1 MLINGKTGESVAAT
15 DRGLLYGD
23 GLFETLAVCDGA
35 PCLWHRHLGRLE
47 QGCRRLRMEVPN
59 STDLAN
65 EAAQL
70 VEGRDRGILKIIV
83 TRGSG
88 GRGYRP
94 DPGAASRRILQ
105 FFPAPDYPA
114 DWSQFGVELR
124 FCTTPLAANP
134 ALAGMKHLNRLEQ
147 VLARA
152 EWDAPGIAE
161 GLMTDLEGRVI
172 EGTMSNLF
180 LVSGGELTTPPVD
193 RCGVAGVMRALVL
206 DLASRL
212 GIPVRLG
219 EIRRPDLQHADALFM
234 TNSLIGIWPVRQL
247 ERWRY
252 DIAAIPDQLRKA
264 VKRYGFAPADAEP
277 VSW

>member
-1 MLINGKTGESVAAT
+1 VLINGKTGDSLAAT

-23 GLFETLAVCDGA
+23 GLFETLAVCDGTA
-35 PCLWHRHLGRLE
+35 CLWHRHMQRLE
-47 QGCRRLRMEVPN
+47 QGCRRLGMEAPN
-59 STDLAN
+59 ATDLAN
-65 EAAQL
+65 EAARL

-94 DPGAASRRILQ
+94 DPGAPSRRILQ
-105 FFPAPDYPA
+105 LFPSPDYPA
-114 DWSQFGVELR
+114 DWGQFGVELR

-134 ALAGMKHLNRLEQ
+134 VLAGIKHLNRLEQ

-152 EWDAPGIAE
+152 EWDTPGIAE
-161 GLMTDLEGRVI
+161 GLMADLEGRVI

-212 GIPVRLG
+212 GIPARIA

-247 ERWRY
+247 ERWSY
-252 DIAAIPDQLRKA
+252 DIAAIPDRLRKA
-264 VKRYGFAPADAEP
+264 VEQYGFAAGDVGS